1 MPPLPRRHSTSHRP
15 QEAGSGK
22 REAGSGKREAG
33 SGKREAGSGKRE
45 NTNALLCPHTSQYER
60 DMRHKKSGAVS
71 STAFSGIT
79 AEAFRGCEA
88 NPTHPV
94 FQ

>member
-1 MPPLPRRHSTSHRP
+1 MLPTPTDILCATDR
-15 QEAGSGK
+15 GK

-33 SGKREAGSGKRE
+33 SGKREAGSGS
-45 NTNALLCPHTSQYER
+45 NALLCPHTSQYER

-79 AEAFRGCEA
+79 TEAFRGCEA

>member
-1 MPPLPRRHSTSHRP
+1 
-15 QEAGSGK
+15 
-22 REAGSGKREAG
+22 AG

-79 AEAFRGCEA
+79 TEAFRGCEA